1 MSILFTH
8 VNYFMKPTIH
18 PQFNTNTVVKCACG
32 VSFTTGS
39 TVKELHTE
47 ICSSCHPFYTG
58 KQKLLDAAGNVDKFK
73 KRTATATTIKA
84 TVKPKKER
92 KTRAKK

>member
-1 MSILFTH
+1 
-8 VNYFMKPTIH
+8 MKDSIH
-18 PQFNTNTVVKCACG
+18 PQFNTTAVVTCACG

-47 ICSSCHPFYTG
+47 ICSSCHPFFTG

-92 KTRAKK
+92 KVRTVKK